1 MEFSLQAKTEKKNVK
16 QNDGYY
22 VERRKKIVDGSFD
35 TKLLDLI
42 FVTSIQL

>member
-1 MEFSLQAKTEKKNVK
+1 MEFSLQAKTEKKKVK
-16 QNDGYY
+16 QNDGYL
-22 VERRKKIVDGSFD
+22 VKKRKKIGDGSFY